1 MIRWNAA
8 EVMQKCDE
16 AEEIL
21 KEALPTIERAAA
33 VLAEIKGVDNMPQYI
48 TGPVSGAVASIQH
61 CGSKARQDIEYV
73 RSHVPKEEVAK
84 CRFKGQ
90 PTSLGLEVKRIEQPR
105 ETSFSHRPHDGFVG
119 ERPVQDGT
127 RRTPMALR

>member
-21 KEALPTIERAAA
+21 KAALPTIERAAA
-33 VLAEIKGVDNMPQYI
+33 VLAEIKGVGNMPQYI
-48 TGPVSGAVASIQH
+48 TGPVSGAVASIRH
-61 CGSKARQDIEYV
+61 CGSKASQDIDYV
-73 RSHVPKEEVAK
+73 RSQVPKEEVAK

-105 ETSFSHRPHDGFVG
+105 EVFSHRPHDGFVG

>member
-48 TGPVSGAVASIQH
+48 TGPVSGAVASIRH
-61 CGSKARQDIEYV
+61 CGSKASQDIDYV
-73 RSHVPKEEVAK
+73 RSQVPKEEVAK

-105 ETSFSHRPHDGFVG
+105 EVFSHRPHDGFVG

>member
-21 KEALPTIERAAA
+21 KAALPTIERAAA

-48 TGPVSGAVASIQH
+48 TGPVSGAVASIRH

-73 RSHVPKEEVAK
+73 RSQVPNKEAAK

-90 PTSLGLEVKRIEQPR
+90 PTSLGLEVKRIEQPIQ
-105 ETSFSHRPHDGFVG
+105 HRDFRQPGFVG
-119 ERPVQDGT
+119 ERPIQDGT
-127 RRTPMALR
+127 RRTQMAIR